1 MLLIH
6 MNRLSRISGFGML
19 TALVAIAMAG
29 TITSAGARTVSAPQD
44 LPAGPGKDTMVRLC
58 KSCHPID
65 RIVAARHTNKEWI
78 SIVEKMVTQG
88 AEGKDD
94 EFNEAIDYLTD
105 QYGKPLAINTA
116 TAAEIDAALGI
127 GDKDAAAIVAY
138 RSGHPKFE
146 SWKDVAAVPGVDAI
160 WIERRQKNFTFGSVT
175 VSPR

>member
-1 MLLIH
+1 
-6 MNRLSRISGFGML
+6 
-19 TALVAIAMAG
+19 
-29 TITSAGARTVSAPQD
+29 
-44 LPAGPGKDTMVRLC
+44 
-58 KSCHPID
+58 
-65 RIVAARHTNKEWI
+65 
-78 SIVEKMVTQG
+78 MVTQG